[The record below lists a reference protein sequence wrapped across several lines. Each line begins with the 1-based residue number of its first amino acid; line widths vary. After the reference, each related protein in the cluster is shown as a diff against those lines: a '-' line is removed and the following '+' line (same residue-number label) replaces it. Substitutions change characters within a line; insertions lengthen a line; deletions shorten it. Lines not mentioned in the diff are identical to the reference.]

1 MKNLVKIFLVLCLA
15 FTFAACS
22 KKTANTGTGSDM
34 MTDENLAAPTNVDV
48 TVEDTAPVVVDVQ
61 NTEVALKVVN
71 FDFDRYNLST
81 TAKNILAAN
90 AAAIKAKGSAAAVV
104 TVEGHCD
111 ERGTIA
117 YNIALGDKRA
127 TEVKKYYVKLGIPS
141 SSIQTVSYGMEK
153 PICYEATEACYAKN
167 RRGETLVSAK

>member
-1 MKNLVKIFLVLCLA
+1 MKNFVKIVLVLFIA
-15 FTFAACS
+15 AGFAACS
-22 KKTANTGTGSDM
+22 KSGTKTAADDM
-34 MTDENLAAPTNVDV
+34 MIDENLAQPTNVDV
-48 TVEDTAPVVVDVQ
+48 QVEDTPPVVVDVQ

-71 FDFDRYNLST
+71 FDFDKYYLTSS
-81 TAKNILAAN
+81 AKNILAAN
-90 AAAIKAKGSAAAVV
+90 AAAIKAKGSAAANI

-141 SSIQTVSYGMEK
+141 ATIQTVSYGMEK